1 VNHQLSTPSPMP
13 HRTPCILAGF
23 DPPPQTHPPA
33 SHWQAAGPR
42 ACLNRHSPV
51 PSGPACTLSLY
62 PTSGRGTLTISA
74 NRRIPFLVR
83 EKLVQANQQ
92 PGAERRSES
101 AMVVYWSP
109 WDAEALLSGSRV
121 RGRCT
126 PSRLS
131 RRLAG
136 KGAPRA
142 KEGMNHRA

>member
-1 VNHQLSTPSPMP
+1 M
-13 HRTPCILAGF
+13 
-23 DPPPQTHPPA
+23 
-33 SHWQAAGPR
+33 
-42 ACLNRHSPV
+42 
-51 PSGPACTLSLY
+51 
-62 PTSGRGTLTISA
+62 
-74 NRRIPFLVR
+74 VR

-131 RRLAG
+131 RRRFQIIPFHSFAFLVERAISQFLA
-136 KGAPRA
+136 AALPDFLQEHPSNPRWQECRSVVRCLS
-142 KEGMNHRA
+142 KFLDLLVSHFLSTWQQTYRSCPGDFRTLRFCTWWPLHHMSSLDLG